1 MIALVLALATVAHA
15 QESARELADRA
26 RVAAEEGRLAEA
38 RTLLEQALEREP
50 SAAFAFNLAL
60 VLEPMGELLDAD
72 ELLGRLLAGDFG
84 ALDAERRERVEQFR
98 AEIREKIA
106 TVEIRTRGRDAE
118 VRVDGV
124 LRGRTQNNR
133 LSIEIDPGERH
144 LEVTA
149 GNDRVGRTLVIRP
162 SERRT
167 VEFAIGGAFEAPVE
181 ILDEPLDDDDST
193 VWESP
198 WLWTVVA
205 VLALGGAGVAIG
217 FALTGDSLPDDFLGE
232 SEALY

>member
-1 MIALVLALATVAHA
+1 MIALVLALATVAQA
-15 QESARELADRA
+15 QDSARALADRA

-38 RTLLEQALEREP
+38 RTLLEDALEREP

-72 ELLGRLLAGDFG
+72 ALLGRLLAGDFG
-84 ALDAERRERVEQFR
+84 VLDAERRERVEQFR
-98 AEIREKIA
+98 AEIRANIA

-124 LRGRTQNNR
+124 LRGRTQGRR

-144 LEVTA
+144 VELTA
-149 GNDRVGRTLVIRP
+149 GNDRVGRTLAIRP
-162 SERRT
+162 AETRA
-167 VEFAIGGAFEAPVE
+167 VEFAIGAVSEDPVE
-181 ILDEPLDDDDST
+181 IPDEPLDDGDT

-198 WLWTVVA
+198 WLWTIVA
-205 VLALGGAGVAIG
+205 VLALGGAGVAVG
-217 FALTGDSLPDDFLGE
+217 FALSGDALPGNFLGE